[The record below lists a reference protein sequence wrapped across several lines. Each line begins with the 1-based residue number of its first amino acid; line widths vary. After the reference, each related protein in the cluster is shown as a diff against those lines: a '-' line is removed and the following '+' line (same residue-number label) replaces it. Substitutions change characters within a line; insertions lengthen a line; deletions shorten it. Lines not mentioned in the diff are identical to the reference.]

1 MGSGAVSSCPEFL
14 GAKTMN
20 DLFDL
25 WEKPTSASTMIA
37 GWYQWADAGEVSSG
51 LPQYLIDI
59 TEAEQIGEIIPH
71 GYYLFQF
78 PGTHDLLRPVV
89 TLDQGYRIALED
101 RRNAFYVSKNG
112 ARQFLIFIGDEPH
125 MNVEQYSTAFL
136 DAVESLGVN
145 RVAIVAGVNG
155 PMPYDKDREI
165 SCVYSL
171 PDMKEEME
179 GYAVRLSDYEGGAT
193 IGVYLADR
201 AEERGI
207 ELVSFYAMV
216 PAYDFSRA
224 SSTVQRVSA
233 EEDFKAWY
241 DLMRRLDYMF
251 GLDLDLS
258 DLEERSAELVAAWD
272 ARIAQLKGKMPGV
285 VESYMEEVNEEFS
298 EQPFDPLGQAWEDA
312 LGDIFDDAEET
323 SLSS

>member
-1 MGSGAVSSCPEFL
+1 
-14 GAKTMN
+14 MN
-20 DLFDL
+20 NLFDL
-25 WEKPTSASTMIA
+25 WEKPSSTKYLIA

-51 LPQYLIDI
+51 LPHYLIDR
-59 TEAEQIGEIIPH
+59 TEAQEIGEINPH

-78 PGTHDLLRPVV
+78 PGTHDLLRPIV
-89 TLDQGYRIALED
+89 TLEEGYRIALEQ
-101 RRNAFYVSKNG
+101 RRNVFYASGNEG
-112 ARQFLIFIGDEPH
+112 ARFFIFVGDEPH
-125 MNVEQYSTAFL
+125 MNVEQYSEAFL
-136 DAVESLGVN
+136 NAVEELGVE
-145 RVAIVAGVNG
+145 RVAVVAGVNG

-171 PDMKEEME
+171 PEMREEME

-207 ELVSFYAMV
+207 ELVTFYAMV

-224 SSTVQRVSA
+224 SSAIQRVSA
-233 EEDFKAWY
+233 EEDYKAWY

-258 DLEERSAELVAAWD
+258 DLEARSAELVAAWES
-272 ARIAQLKGKMPGV
+272 RIAQLKKKMPRV
-285 VESYMEEVNEEFS
+285 VEEYMSEVNEGFS
-298 EQPFDPLGQAWEDA
+298 EQTFDPLGQAWEDA
-312 LGDIFDDAEET
+312 LGDIFGDAGDM
-323 SLSS
+323 SLLE

>member
-1 MGSGAVSSCPEFL
+1 
-14 GAKTMN
+14 MN
-20 DLFDL
+20 DLYDL
-25 WEKPTSASTMIA
+25 WEKPSSAKYMIA

-51 LPQYLIDI
+51 LPQYLIDL
-59 TEAEQIGEIIPH
+59 TEARQIGELDPR

-89 TLDQGYRIALED
+89 TLDEGYRIALDE
-101 RRNAFYVSKNG
+101 RRNAFYVSENT
-112 ARQFLIFIGDEPH
+112 ATPFLIFIGNEPH
-125 MNVEQYSTAFL
+125 MNVEQYSMGFL
-136 DAVESLGVN
+136 DAVQSLGVD

-171 PDMKEEME
+171 PGMGEEME
-179 GYAVRLSDYEGGAT
+179 SYAVKLSNYEGGAT

-216 PAYDFSRA
+216 PAYDFSPA

-233 EEDFKAWY
+233 EEDYKAWY

-251 GLDLDLS
+251 SLDLDLA
-258 DLEERSAELVAAWD
+258 DLEDRSAELIAAWHS
-272 ARIAQLKGKMPGV
+272 RIAQLKGKMPDV
-285 VESYMEEVNEEFS
+285 VEAYLEEVNEEFS
-298 EQPFDPLGQAWEDA
+298 EQTFDPLGQAWEDA
-312 LGDIFDDAEET
+312 LGDIFDDAGDM
-323 SLSS
+323 SLSE

>member
-1 MGSGAVSSCPEFL
+1 
-14 GAKTMN
+14 MN
-20 DLFDL
+20 DLVDL
-25 WEKPTSASTMIA
+25 WEKPDSARYMIA

-51 LPQYLIDI
+51 LPQYLIDV
-59 TEAEQIGEIIPH
+59 TDGRQIGEMDPD

-78 PGTHDLLRPVV
+78 PGTHDLLRPLVR
-89 TLDQGYRIALED
+89 LEEGYRLELRE
-101 RRNAFYVSKNG
+101 RRNEFYVSG
-112 ARQFLIFIGDEPH
+112 DSESRFLIFIGDEPH
-125 MNVEQYSTAFL
+125 MNVERYATAFL
-136 DAVESLGVN
+136 DAVEALGVE

-171 PDMKEEME
+171 PEMKEELE
-179 GYAVRLSDYEGGAT
+179 GYALRPSNYEGGAT

-207 ELVSFYAMV
+207 ELVAFYAMV
-216 PAYDFSRA
+216 PAYDFSQA

-251 GLDLDLS
+251 DLGFDLS
-258 DLEERSAELVAAWD
+258 ELEARSTELVAAWD
-272 ARIAQLKGKMPGV
+272 SRIAQLEKKLPGV
-285 VESYMEEVNEEFS
+285 VEPYMAEVNEEFEERS
-298 EQPFDPLGQAWEDA
+298 FDPLSQAWEDA
-312 LGDIFDDAEET
+312 LGDIFEDSEGMSYSEE
-323 SLSS
+323 

>member
-1 MGSGAVSSCPEFL
+1 
-14 GAKTMN
+14 MN

-25 WEKPTSASTMIA
+25 WEKPSSAKHLIA

-51 LPQYLIDI
+51 LPQYLIDL
-59 TEAEQIGEIIPH
+59 TEARQIGEIDPD

-78 PGTHDLLRPVV
+78 PGTHDLLRPIV
-89 TLDQGYRIALED
+89 TLDEGYRVALEE
-101 RRNAFYVSKNG
+101 RRNMFYVSEND
-112 ARQFLIFIGDEPH
+112 RTPFFIFIGNEPH
-125 MNVEQYSTAFL
+125 MNVEQYSEVFL
-136 DAVESLGVN
+136 DAVERLGVE
-145 RVAIVAGVNG
+145 RVAVVAGVNG

-171 PDMKEEME
+171 PEMKEEMA
-179 GYAVRLSDYEGGAT
+179 GYAVRLSNYEGGAT

-207 ELVSFYAMV
+207 ELVTLYAMV

-224 SSTVQRVSA
+224 SSAIQRVSA
-233 EEDFKAWY
+233 EEDYKAWY

-258 DLEERSAELVAAWD
+258 DLEERSAELVAAWES
-272 ARIAQLKGKMPGV
+272 RIAHLKKKMPQV
-285 VESYMEEVNEEFS
+285 VEDYMKEVNEDFS
-298 EQPFDPLGQAWEDA
+298 EQTFDPLGQAWEDA
-312 LGDIFDDAEET
+312 LGDIFDDAGDM
-323 SLSS
+323 SLLE